1 MAQQML
7 NLGGNLSP
15 EQQIDQQQIARQ
27 QRMAEL
33 LMQQGQQTPQGQM
46 VGNRFV
52 APSFFQYAA
61 PLLQGYLGKK
71 ELENVEQR
79 QLKMA
84 KELREQGKLETERLM
99 NVFGGRPATSEQVTE
114 MAGPY
119 TGNVPMPTATIA
131 AQPAIQA
138 NPKLAYAEALNM
150 QSPQARALMPF
161 LAAEAFKPAKWEKDV
176 RYENGREIHGWTNV
190 NDPALPFAAQSKK
203 PEISASDMM
212 NFKLRVAELAD
223 KGINVNLGG
232 NMPQGFTPQGGMPQV
247 TQGGGQMGQVN
258 VPITSTDAKFAPA
271 TLPKYE
277 YDPSM
282 SPADNR
288 AAQVDFNKKLRTNIT
303 NAKDSFGL
311 LSTVADTLSSN
322 QPSSGGFQ
330 NLATTVGEFAGFG
343 GKASQADATLKIL
356 GERLT
361 AQVPRFE
368 GPQSDKDT
376 ASYRT
381 AAGDVGN
388 ANKPISTRIAAVQTM
403 IELNKKYYPNGD
415 WNSIDISGPVN
426 RRYNPYLPTVAQDI
440 GRAITG
446 EKSSYSPQEFRKTLN
461 PQDQAAFDFVR
472 KNPNHKDTPAIKK
485 VLGIE

>member
-1 MAQQML
+1 MAQPTL
-7 NLGGNLSP
+7 NLGGNLP
-15 EQQIDQQQIARQ
+15 LEEVLKQQQISRQ
-27 QRMAEL
+27 QQMAQL
-33 LMQQGQQTPQGQM
+33 LMQQGMQQPQGQM
-46 VGNRFV
+46 VSGRYV
-52 APSFFQYAA
+52 APSIFQNLAGLA
-61 PLLQGYLGKK
+61 
-71 ELENVEQR
+71 NVYMGQRGIEKAEQE

-84 KELREQGKLETERLM
+84 ERLREREGQSVKEYFQALEGTPAQPVPKGYELVDAGTPATGPNYQKALQIATNPYAPSWLKSQAVEMLKPQKLGEGDVLTRINPRTGQMETIASGGEKYRAPISVDTGAKIELRDPRDPTKILQVIPKSLSIADQINMQFEGKL
-99 NVFGGRPATSEQVTE
+99 GGYGS
-114 MAGPY
+114 
-119 TGNVPMPTATIA
+119 
-131 AQPAIQA
+131 
-138 NPKLAYAEALNM
+138 
-150 QSPQARALMPF
+150 
-161 LAAEAFKPAKWEKDV
+161 
-176 RYENGREIHGWTNV
+176 
-190 NDPALPFAAQSKK
+190 
-203 PEISASDMM
+203 
-212 NFKLRVAELAD
+212 
-223 KGINVNLGG
+223 
-232 NMPQGFTPQGGMPQV
+232 GMPNMGGQPNV
-247 TQGGGQMGQVN
+247 SAQGGGQMGQVN
-258 VPITSTDAKFAPA
+258 VPTSSPDTKFAPA

-277 YDPSM
+277 YDSSM

-288 AAQVDFNKKLRTNIT
+288 AALVKFNEDLRKNVK
-303 NAKDSFGL
+303 NAKDSFGV
-311 LSTVADTLSSN
+311 LSSVADILSSN
-322 QPSSGGFQ
+322 QPSSGFLQ
-330 NLATTVGEFAGFG
+330 NVATTTGEAFGYG
-343 GKASQADATLKIL
+343 GKASQEDARLKIL

-415 WNSIDISGPVN
+415 WDSIDMAGPVN

-440 GRAITG
+440 GRAVIG